1 MNPQHKKAVFFDKLS
16 KVVIYSGGIATIIS
30 VIAILVFIFSEALPL
45 WFGAKSEKS
54 KDISLNQSYYSNIPM
69 LVGVDE
75 YKEIIYTVTDS
86 ARIDFIDIKKDSIIN
101 SFSFEEVKGEKIT
114 SVSKT
119 LFNNFIG
126 LGTDKGKVI
135 LFQIN
140 FKTDFQEKKGRVILP
155 EVKFI
160 NLIQI
165 DSSQSSIV
173 HLSFRVKDDNSYT
186 VVAVNSNNNL
196 FQFNYSISRDILGEE
211 QIITSNQRLD
221 KFIDSKIT
229 SIELDNFC
237 EKLIIGTFDGNLL
250 YISLKDENN
259 PQLIQKI
266 VPFEGETI
274 PITKLGFII
283 GDQSV
288 IVGNKA
294 GKLASYMRILDDK
307 TEYGWKLVKPHIF
320 ESHQVGISSF
330 SASSRNK
337 TFITGDS
344 AGNAYLHHLTSERT
358 LLEFSGNKSAI
369 KDIAYSPKGD
379 AVVILYEDL
388 KIALFD
394 IDNPHPETT
403 LKTLF
408 GKVWYEGYAEPQYVW
423 QSSGGT
429 DDFEP
434 KFSLI
439 PLILGT
445 LKGTLYAM
453 FFAIPLALMGALYTS
468 QFSHPSIK
476 NFIKPTVEIMAALPS
491 VVIGFIAGLWLA
503 PLLEKIFVGVMLIF
517 LTTPLMILL
526 GLYLWNRL
534 PAKIT
539 KRLKAGTELIVIIP
553 LIIVGFLVAQWLGPI
568 LELHLLGG
576 DYRFW
581 ISNVFN
587 QQYDQRN
594 SIVVGFAMGF
604 AVIPIIFT
612 ICEDALSSV
621 PSSLTSASLALG
633 ATKWQTATRIV
644 LPTASPGI
652 FSAIMIGFGRAV
664 GETMIVLMAT
674 GNTPILSFSP
684 FNGMRTLSANIAV
697 EIPEAPY
704 QGTLY
709 RILFLSASILFIFT
723 FIINTVAEIVRQRLR
738 KKYAQL

>member
-1 MNPQHKKAVFFDKLS
+1 MNSQHKKALFFDKLS
-16 KVVIYSGGIATIIS
+16 KVVIYLGGIATIIS
-30 VIAILVFIFSEALPL
+30 VVAILVFIFSEALPL
-45 WFGAKSEKS
+45 WFGAKAEKPI
-54 KDISLNQSYYSNIPM
+54 DVNYNHNTLNVPI
-69 LVGVDE
+69 LIGLDE

-86 ARIDFIDIKKDSIIN
+86 AKIDFINLKKDSIIK
-101 SFSFEEVKGEKIT
+101 SIKLEELIGEKVT

-119 LFNNFIG
+119 LANNFIG
-126 LGTDKGKVI
+126 LGTEKGKVL
-135 LFQIN
+135 LFQI
-140 FKTDFQEKKGRVILP
+140 DFRIFYSQKNVRIIQP
-155 EVKFI
+155 EYKFI

-165 DSSQSSIV
+165 DSSQNSIV
-173 HLSFRVKDDNSYT
+173 HLSFRVNDENSYT
-186 VVAVNSNNNL
+186 VVAANSNNNL
-196 FQFNYSISRDILGEE
+196 FLYSQFEMKDISDEE
-211 QIITSNQRLD
+211 LITTISGRLD
-221 KFIDSKIT
+221 KFIDAKIT

-237 EKLIIGTFDGNLL
+237 EKLMIGTFDGRLL
-250 YISLKDENN
+250 YISLKEQNS
-259 PQLIQKI
+259 PQLIQSI
-266 VPFEGETI
+266 IPFEGETKS
-274 PITKLGFII
+274 ITKLGYLI

-288 IVGNKA
+288 IVANSS

-307 TEYGWKLVKPHIF
+307 TDYGWKLVKPHTF
-320 ESHQVGISSF
+320 EAHNTSISGF
-330 SASSRNK
+330 TASSRNK
-337 TFITGDS
+337 TFITGDES
-344 AGNAYLHHLTSERT
+344 GKAFLHHLTSERT
-358 LLEFSGNKSAI
+358 LLEFSGNNSGV
-369 KDIAYSPKGD
+369 KDISYAPKGD
-379 AVVILYEDL
+379 AVAILFNDSR
-388 KIALFD
+388 IVLFEV
-394 IDNPHPETT
+394 DNPHPEVSF
-403 LKTLF
+403 KTLF
-408 GKVWYEGYAEPQYVW
+408 GKVWYEGYAQPEFVW
-423 QSSGGT
+423 QSTGGT

-453 FFAIPLALMGALYTS
+453 LFAIPLALMGALYTS

-517 LTTPLMILL
+517 LITPLMILL
-526 GLYLWNRL
+526 GIYLWNRF
-534 PAKIT
+534 PEKIT
-539 KRLKAGTELIVIIP
+539 KRLKAGTELSVIIP
-553 LIIVGFLVAQWLGPI
+553 LIIIGFFIAQWLGP
-568 LELHLLGG
+568 LVELHFLGG

-581 ISNVFN
+581 ISEVFN
-587 QQYDQRN
+587 QNYDQRN

-709 RILFLSASILFIFT
+709 RILFLSATILFIFT

>member
-1 MNPQHKKAVFFDKLS
+1 MNNQHKKAIFFDKLS
-16 KVVIYSGGIATIIS
+16 KGVIYSGGIATIIS
-30 VIAILVFIFSEALPL
+30 VIAILVFILSESLPL
-45 WFGAKSEKS
+45 WFSADSDKSLELQYNNFSKS
-54 KDISLNQSYYSNIPM
+54 NFPVLIGM
-69 LVGVDE
+69 DE
-75 YKEIIYTVTDS
+75 YKEIVFAVTDS
-86 ARIDFIDIKKDSIIN
+86 GRIDFINLKKDSIIK
-101 SFSFEEVKGEKIT
+101 SISLDEIKGEKVT

-119 LFNNFIG
+119 YADNFIG
-126 LGTDKGKVI
+126 LGTDRGKVV

-140 FKTDFQEKKGRVILP
+140 FKAEFSQTGERTILP
-155 EVKFI
+155 EFRFI
-160 NLIQI
+160 NLVQI
-165 DSSQSSIV
+165 DSLQSSIV
-173 HLSFRVKDDNSYT
+173 HLSFRVKNNDTYT

-196 FQFNYSISRDILGEE
+196 LQYTYSKATDLSGEE
-211 QIITSNQRLD
+211 NIKTFTTRLD
-221 KFIDSKIT
+221 KFIDAKIT

-237 EKLIIGTFDGNLL
+237 EKLMIGTFDGRLL
-250 YISLKDENN
+250 YLSIKDEDN
-259 PQLIQKI
+259 PQLIQTI
-266 VPFEGETI
+266 IPFEKESAS
-274 PITKLGFII
+274 ITKLGFVI

-288 IVGNKA
+288 IVGNA
-294 GKLASYMRILDDK
+294 NGKLASYMRILDDK
-307 TEYGWKLVKPHIF
+307 SDYGWKLVNPHNF
-320 ESHQVGISSF
+320 KSHNNSINSF

-337 TFITGDS
+337 TFITGDEK
-344 AGNAYLHHLTSERT
+344 GNSYLHHLTSERT
-358 LLEFSGNKSAI
+358 LLEFSGNDSGV
-369 KDIAYSPKGD
+369 KDIAYAPKGD
-379 AVVILYEDL
+379 AVAILYNNL
-388 KIALFD
+388 KIVLFE
-394 IDNPHPETT
+394 IDNPHPETS

-408 GKVWYEGYAEPQYVW
+408 GKVWYEGYSEPEFVW
-423 QSSGGT
+423 QSTGGT

-453 FFAIPLALMGALYTS
+453 LFAIPLALMGALYTS

-517 LTTPLMILL
+517 VVVPIMIVI
-526 GLYLWNRL
+526 GLYLWQRL
-534 PAKIT
+534 PQKIT
-539 KRLKAGTELIVIIP
+539 VKFKAGSELIIIIP
-553 LIIVGFLVAQWLGPI
+553 LIIIGFFISQWLGP
-568 LELHLLGG
+568 LVELYFLGG
-576 DYRFW
+576 DYRIW
-581 ISNVFN
+581 ISDIFN

-704 QGTLY
+704 GGTLY
-709 RILFLSASILFIFT
+709 RILFLSATILFIFT
-723 FIINTVAEIVRQRLR
+723 FIINTIAEIVRQRLR
-738 KKYAQL
+738 KKYAEL